1 MSLVNVVKAAQGSV
15 RIYAGT
21 CSYRGCP
28 DIFLKHTQNSTIHS
42 VYCSLGSLI
51 KF

>member
-21 CSYRGCP
+21 CYYRGCP
-28 DIFLKHTQNSTIHS
+28 EIFEAHQILRYIRFIVLYVH
-42 VYCSLGSLI
+42 
-51 KF
+51 